1 MKKISGIYS
10 ITNLVNNKKYI
21 GQSINIHDRWIRH
34 KYQLN
39 TNSHDNIVLQRAW
52 NKYGKNSFK
61 FEIIL
66 ECIKSQ
72 LKLNEKIQVEKI
84 AVSKRYNISKD
95 YNNLVGKNNPFYGKK
110 HTSTTKQKLS
120 IIAKQRTGSKNAN
133 YGNNYSKKT
142 KIKAGHNKKT
152 KLTIKQVNTII
163 KIKNKTHQEIAN
175 MYGVSRTM
183 ITRIKNGTR
192 WNLLTNTKEV

>member
-21 GQSINIHDRWIRH
+21 GQSINIHDRWTRH

-84 AVSKRYNISKD
+84 AVSK
-95 YNNLVGKNNPFYGKK
+95 
-110 HTSTTKQKLS
+110 
-120 IIAKQRTGSKNAN
+120 
-133 YGNNYSKKT
+133 
-142 KIKAGHNKKT
+142 KI
-152 KLTIKQVNTII
+152 
-163 KIKNKTHQEIAN
+163 
-175 MYGVSRTM
+175 
-183 ITRIKNGTR
+183 
-192 WNLLTNTKEV
+192 